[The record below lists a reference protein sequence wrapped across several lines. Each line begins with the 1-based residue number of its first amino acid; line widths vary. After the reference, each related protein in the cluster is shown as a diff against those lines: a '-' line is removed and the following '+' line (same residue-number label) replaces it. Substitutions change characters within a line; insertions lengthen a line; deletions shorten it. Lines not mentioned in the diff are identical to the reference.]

1 MTRSDVEAPAGP
13 RSDAENRRFRIGL
26 AIVVAVGLAIRLAY
40 VLIVKGDQAP
50 RGDAITYFLQ
60 GRQVADG
67 HGFVNAGL
75 LAFRGISL
83 PVADHPPLFTF
94 FLALLDLLGIR
105 TFLGARLGVAIVSVV
120 TLVLVGLVGRRIA
133 GPRAGLLAA
142 AVAAVSPLI
151 WVNDGQILSES
162 MMMLAVAGT
171 VLLAYRFWALPD
183 WRTAALFGAACGVT
197 ALVRGEALLLAPA
210 IAIPLVVGMRQ
221 LPGRR
226 RIELLV
232 VAGIAGA
239 VVFAP
244 WAIRNS
250 LALEH
255 PVPFGTD
262 ADITLENTNCQS
274 TYYGPLLGWWDQAC
288 ATTPSLTLDQSQT
301 APKQRRR
308 ALDFIDDHLSRV
320 PVVALA
326 RAGRLWGVFRPI
338 QTVDLMRDEGR
349 ERAVGIAGLLALYLT
364 LPTAFVGA
372 VLLRRRRI
380 PISPLVAPVFVS
392 TLSAMVAFGNP
403 RYRSSADIVLVVLVA
418 VALDALCER
427 RGWGTRLRGAA
438 HPGQASE
445 APTQHTEPADERDP
459 VTASPSDDPS
469 VVEGLH

>member
-1 MTRSDVEAPAGP
+1 MTRSDVEAPAEP
-13 RSDAENRRFRIGL
+13 RSRSAAEIRRFRIGL
-26 AIVVAVGLAIRLAY
+26 AVVAGVGLAIRLAY

-83 PVADHPPLFTF
+83 PVADHPPLFTY
-94 FLALLDLLGIR
+94 FLALLDLLGVR
-105 TFLGARLGVAIVSVV
+105 TFLGARLGVAVVSIGTIVV
-120 TLVLVGLVGRRIA
+120 VGLVGRRVA

-142 AVAAVSPLI
+142 AIAAVSPLI

-171 VLLAYRFWALPD
+171 VLLAYRFWARPD
-183 WRTAALFGAACGVT
+183 WGTAALFGAACGVA

-210 IAIPLVVGMRQ
+210 IAVPLVVGMRQ
-221 LPGRR
+221 LSGRR
-226 RIELLV
+226 RLELLFI
-232 VAGIAGA
+232 AGIAGA

-274 TYYGPLLGWWDQAC
+274 TYYGRLLGWWDQAC
-288 ATTPSLTLDQSQT
+288 ATTPSLNLDQSQM

-320 PVVALA
+320 PIVALA

-364 LPTAFVGA
+364 VPTALVGA
-372 VLLRRRRI
+372 VLLRRRRV

-392 TLSAMVAFGNP
+392 TLSAMLAFGNP
-403 RYRSSADIVLVVLVA
+403 RYRSSADIVLVVLA
-418 VALDALCER
+418 AIALDALCER
-427 RGWGTRLRGAA
+427 RGWGTRFGGVRNLG
-438 HPGQASE
+438 E
-445 APTQHTEPADERDP
+445 ATPDRPDPPAPAPAGR
-459 VTASPSDDPS
+459 TDDPS

>member
-1 MTRSDVEAPAGP
+1 MTRSDVEAPAAR
-13 RSDAENRRFRIGL
+13 RSAAEARRFRIGL
-26 AIVVAVGLAIRLAY
+26 AVVAALGLAIRLAY

-60 GRQVADG
+60 GRQFADG

-94 FLALLDLLGIR
+94 FLALLDLLGVR
-105 TFLGARLGVAIVSVV
+105 TFLGARLGVAIVSIATIVV
-120 TLVLVGLVGRRIA
+120 VGLVGRRVA

-142 AVAAVSPLI
+142 AIAAVSPLI

-162 MMMLAVAGT
+162 MMMLVVAGT
-171 VLLAYRFWALPD
+171 VLLAYRFWDRPD
-183 WRTAALFGAACGVT
+183 WRTAALFGAACGVA
-197 ALVRGEALLLAPA
+197 ALVRGEALLIAPA
-210 IAIPLVVGMRQ
+210 IAVPLVVGMRQ

-226 RIELLV
+226 RLALLCI
-232 VAGIAGA
+232 AAIAGA

-274 TYYGPLLGWWDQAC
+274 TYYGQLLGWWDQAC
-288 ATTPSLTLDQSQT
+288 ATTPSLTLDQSQQ

-308 ALDFIDDHLSRV
+308 ALNFIDDHVSRV

-326 RAGRLWGVFRPI
+326 RAGRLWGVYRPI

-364 LPTAFVGA
+364 VPTALVGA
-372 VLLRRRRI
+372 VLLRRRRV
-380 PISPLVAPVFVS
+380 PISPLVAPVIVS
-392 TLSAMVAFGNP
+392 TLSAMLAFGNP
-403 RYRSSADIVLVVLVA
+403 RYRSSADIVLVVLAAVA
-418 VALDALCER
+418 VDALCER
-427 RGWGTRLRGAA
+427 RGWGARFGGRRHHVEGAA
-438 HPGQASE
+438 
-445 APTQHTEPADERDP
+445 ER
-459 VTASPSDDPS
+459 SDDPLPAPGIPADDPA